1 MYARHNAGTCS
12 DPYIISD
19 HDLSASEHIT
29 VFQIMVIRDNGH
41 MRTDLYVISDRDPSD
56 RHDCEVMV
64 DEDMFAESDLFWKID
79 LYRHE
84 DACSFRYMTV
94 KQFIEGCFPFL

>member
-1 MYARHNAGTCS
+1 MHARHNAGTCS

-41 MRTDLYVISDRDPSD
+41 MRTDLYVVSDRDPFTVQSFYLWQVCTQAC
-56 RHDCEVMV
+56 HFTFHNDC
-64 DEDMFAESDLFWKID
+64 I
-79 LYRHE
+79 H
-84 DACSFRYMTV
+84 
-94 KQFIEGCFPFL
+94 